1 MEQAQLFKRLLAITE
16 DEFTS
21 FLDFDDN
28 ITKALM
34 KLDLAARTRHIIDAV
49 QLEDMWQQLDE
60 ESQAFNLLIAM
71 RLSPKTLWGCMESD
85 VELNCLE
92 WRLVLPK
99 YEDIPVQSKPTCTA
113 EYLAM
118 MKQLEVVDIERYDVE
133 KTCAYLDQVYDFTIH
148 QQEVR
153 WPFTWSTNFMSAQST
168 DSNWATKKTG
178 PLGPIDRSPN

>member
-16 DEFTS
+16 DELVF
-21 FLDFDDN
+21 FLDLVDGVSD
-28 ITKALM
+28 ALK

-49 QLEDMWQQLDE
+49 QFEDMWQQLDE
-60 ESQAFNLLIAM
+60 ESQTFNLHIAM
-71 RLSPKTLWGCMESD
+71 RLSPKTLWGCLESD

-99 YEDIPVQSKPTCTA
+99 YADIPVQSKPRCTA

-168 DSNWATKKTG
+168 DLDWATKKTG